1 MSKLDFSITT
11 GYNPSKYIKLS
22 WFFKESIMPDIITI
36 SDTVTLCPFCE
47 GKLTRKV
54 NEEGVLKTCPNG
66 HEFLVNI
73 IIINPEKEEE

>member
-1 MSKLDFSITT
+1 
-11 GYNPSKYIKLS
+11 
-22 WFFKESIMPDIITI
+22 MPDIITI